1 MKMIKNQIL
10 DGMTIKTDYFK
21 LGIVFDMDGVII
33 DSNPFHKIAWTN
45 FFNKRN
51 VDVNDA
57 IFRDLI
63 FGTSGGEAI
72 CTLLNMQ
79 FSRVELNEFCNEID
93 SEYRDI
99 LRKSKNIQ
107 PVNGLIRFLN
117 SLREGNHKIAMATS
131 APAENVEL
139 VMNKLNILKYFD
151 LIIDKTQVNKG
162 KPDPEIYL
170 KAINRLCIPAEH
182 CIVFEDSISGIF
194 SAREAGIKVIGVTTS
209 HSEIE
214 LIEAGAT
221 LTIADFTEISVPDI
235 VQIMGN
241 SLEQT

>member
-1 MKMIKNQIL
+1 MIKNQIL

-131 APAENVEL
+131 APAENV
-139 VMNKLNILKYFD
+139 
-151 LIIDKTQVNKG
+151 G
-162 KPDPEIYL
+162 PGSP
-170 KAINRLCIPAEH
+170 R
-182 CIVFEDSISGIF
+182 
-194 SAREAGIKVIGVTTS
+194 
-209 HSEIE
+209 
-214 LIEAGAT
+214 
-221 LTIADFTEISVPDI
+221 
-235 VQIMGN
+235 
-241 SLEQT
+241 